1 MSIPYVDLAAQHAPL
16 KAELL
21 AAVAEVLD
29 SGQFVLGPA
38 VTEFE
43 KAMATLCQTPLAIG
57 VNSGTD
63 ALVLAL
69 QAMGIG
75 PGDEVITPTNSFVA
89 SASAIALVGARPV
102 LADVGED
109 YQLSPAAFEAA
120 ITPQTKAVIPVH
132 LTGHPAPMR
141 EILAIAKA
149 NPPHPHHPLWVLEDA
164 AQAIRAEYQGQRVG
178 SLGHAGAFSLHPLK
192 TLNACGDGGALTL
205 SNPDWADT
213 VLLRRNLGLRSRND
227 CEVWSSNSRLDSLQ
241 AAMLTVK
248 LRHLESWTL
257 KRRAN
262 AALYR
267 EVLADIPQ
275 VQCPI
280 ETPEAFAVY
289 HTFVIRAQQRDR
301 LQVFLAERGIGTAI
315 HYPVPIHLQTVGR
328 SLGYQL
334 GDFPQAEQQA
344 QEILSLPIYPELSAE
359 QILRVGEAIS
369 DFYRGSP

>member
-1 MSIPYVDLAAQHAPL
+1 MQIPYVDLAAQHAPL

-21 AAVAEVLD
+21 SAVAEVID

-38 VTEFE
+38 VAAFE
-43 KAMATLCQTPLAIG
+43 KALAELCQTPHAIG

-63 ALVLAL
+63 ALILAL

-89 SASAIALVGARPV
+89 SASAIALVGAWPV
-102 LADVGED
+102 LADVGDD
-109 YQLSPAAFEAA
+109 YQLSPQALEAA

-132 LTGHPAPMR
+132 LTGHPAPMA
-141 EILAIAKA
+141 EILEIAKA
-149 NPPHPHHPLWVLEDA
+149 HQLWVLEDA

-205 SNPDWADT
+205 SNPEWLDA

-241 AAMLTVK
+241 AAMLQVK

-267 EVLADIPQ
+267 RCLADIPQ

-280 ETPEAFAVY
+280 ETPAAFAVY
-289 HTFVIRAQQRDR
+289 HTFVIRAQQRDK
-301 LQVFLAERGIGTAI
+301 LQAFLSEKGIGTAI
-315 HYPVPIHLQTVGR
+315 HYPVPIHLQTVGKA
-328 SLGYQL
+328 LGYQY

-344 QEILSLPIYPELSAE
+344 QEILSLPIYPELNSE
-359 QILRVGEAIS
+359 QILRVSEAIGQ
-369 DFYRGSP
+369 FYKSLPNS